1 MKLHTTHITAEGWI
15 PSKPGESF
23 QTFAKYIHGRA
34 RDILLEDGHH
44 SEMFFFLP
52 LNGEGHIVLW
62 RNNDRD
68 MEAEW
73 LRQHITKHYIYGVI
87 HVVEAWMHMAAKPGD
102 HTIRQI
108 MGGEIKVSELKP
120 EDRQEVLMVSAQSRD
135 GWAVSW
141 VDQISRN
148 EAGRISMDATVE
160 FTDFRGRFGQ
170 LFG

>member
-1 MKLHTTHITAEGWI
+1 
-15 PSKPGESF
+15 
-23 QTFAKYIHGRA
+23 
-34 RDILLEDGHH
+34 
-44 SEMFFFLP
+44 
-52 LNGEGHIVLW
+52 
-62 RNNDRD
+62 